1 MVATQPTQHQSCWQ
15 LPDRKPT
22 ITRAM
27 RLLELT
33 TKPRNQQQ
41 LRDRMAGWRRTS
53 DGAWGAACGTVDE
66 WVAVQRCRAAY
77 VWLRAQ
83 LPAA

>member
-1 MVATQPTQHQSCWQ
+1 MAATIPGWH

-27 RLLELT
+27 RLLELA
-33 TKPRNQQQ
+33 TKPRNRQQ
-41 LRDRMAGWRRTS
+41 LRELMTGWRHGS
-53 DGAWGAACGTVDE
+53 EGSWGSACATVDE
-66 WVAVQRCRAAY
+66 WVAVQQCRDAY
-77 VWLRAQ
+77 LWLAAQ

>member
-1 MVATQPTQHQSCWQ
+1 MPTKHHTAWH

-27 RLLELT
+27 RLLELA
-33 TKPRNQQQ
+33 TKPRNRQQ
-41 LRDRMAGWRRTS
+41 LRERMAGWRHGS
-53 DGAWGAACGTVDE
+53 DGPWGSACGTVDE
-66 WVAVQRCRAAY
+66 WVAVQQCRDAY
-77 VWLRAQ
+77 LWLAAQ

>member
-1 MVATQPTQHQSCWQ
+1 MDAPQPTKYGSFWH

-33 TKPRNQQQ
+33 TKPRNRQQ
-41 LRDRMAGWRRTS
+41 LRDRLAGWRHGS
-53 DGAWGAACGTVDE
+53 DGPWGSACGTVDE
-66 WVAVQRCRAAY
+66 WVAVQRCRDAY
-77 VWLRAQ
+77 VWLAAQ
-83 LPAA
+83 LPPA